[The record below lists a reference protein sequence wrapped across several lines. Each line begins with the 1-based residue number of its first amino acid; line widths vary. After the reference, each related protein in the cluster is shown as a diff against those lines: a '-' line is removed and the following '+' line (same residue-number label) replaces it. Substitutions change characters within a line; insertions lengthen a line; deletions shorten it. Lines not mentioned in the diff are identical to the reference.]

1 MPKQRTKRKAAP
13 GNLTEATI
21 GDVFETETTAL
32 PPLNRHRAKKRRS
45 TRTQPQRADLPD
57 NTIINSSNN
66 NLPTSPSAN
75 DIAEALFAKLHSS
88 GIHLVKDNNV
98 MPTSEISA
106 ILNPS
111 LQTGHASSTQSMQIP
126 FITSIPPLTTVSNG
140 NSDKHDSSLASFQL
154 PLSSDPDVIP
164 AEQFHSSSAN
174 VDTPYACHMLKHSI
188 PIDFHVSCKLKD
200 DVWADNYVNFAFL
213 LPSNI
218 EEDSST
224 LFENFNITIS
234 NRKNKRELQSI
245 HQWMNAFDIFMSI
258 YLGKSLNSAL
268 ALVKY
273 GYTIRG
279 LCKSLGFQAA
289 KTYDEK
295 FRRRVARLPDEKI
308 SLLLNKYKCKRS
320 VTLRELQSLLG
331 LLNFACGVIVPGRAF
346 LTMGH
351 TSPHYRIKLNSEP
364 RLDLKLWDLF
374 IKDFNGK
381 SCFLY
386 NKWVSSDV
394 LKLYS
399 DAAGTHG
406 GFAAVFGSKWFA
418 GEWPQEIRNLPITIK
433 ELFPIVLAIDIWG

>member
-88 GIHLVKDNNV
+88 SIHLVKDNNV

-111 LQTGHASSTQSMQIP
+111 LQTGHASSTQSMQIS

-188 PIDFHVSCKLKD
+188 PIYFHVSC
-200 DVWADNYVNFAFL
+200 
-213 LPSNI
+213 
-218 EEDSST
+218 
-224 LFENFNITIS
+224 
-234 NRKNKRELQSI
+234 
-245 HQWMNAFDIFMSI
+245 
-258 YLGKSLNSAL
+258 
-268 ALVKY
+268 
-273 GYTIRG
+273 
-279 LCKSLGFQAA
+279 
-289 KTYDEK
+289 
-295 FRRRVARLPDEKI
+295 
-308 SLLLNKYKCKRS
+308 
-320 VTLRELQSLLG
+320 
-331 LLNFACGVIVPGRAF
+331 RAF
-346 LTMGH
+346 LRRLFDLTMSH

-364 RLDLKLWDLF
+364 RLELKLWDLV

>member
-1 MPKQRTKRKAAP
+1 M
-13 GNLTEATI
+13 
-21 GDVFETETTAL
+21 ETTAL

-66 NLPTSPSAN
+66 NLPNSPSAN

-126 FITSIPPLTTVSNG
+126 FITSIPPLTTIPND
-140 NSDKHDSSLASFQL
+140 NSDDHDSSLALFQP

-164 AEQFHSSSAN
+164 GEQFHSSSAN

-188 PIDFHVSCKLKD
+188 PIYFHVSCKLKD

-295 FRRRVARLPDEKI
+295 FRRVRKILNLRWDTINDE
-308 SLLLNKYKCKRS
+308 LWRS
-320 VTLRELQSLLG
+320 VSLTERS
-331 LLNFACGVIVPGRAF
+331 NSV
-346 LTMGH
+346 
-351 TSPHYRIKLNSEP
+351 TSQDRSSFMNTSKNTFP
-364 RLDLKLWDLF
+364 RRVQQQF
-374 IKDFNGK
+374 
-381 SCFLY
+381 
-386 NKWVSSDV
+386 
-394 LKLYS
+394 
-399 DAAGTHG
+399 
-406 GFAAVFGSKWFA
+406 
-418 GEWPQEIRNLPITIK
+418 Q
-433 ELFPIVLAIDIWG
+433 FPIGYCWAFCKSGECT